1 MTSVLWMFRQAAN
14 GFASEVPGALRN
26 IQLDFASLRNDR
38 RSAAALAILARR
50 ASESLSY
57 ADSIEDAELID
68 LVGNDLFEDV
78 EQKVISLLAQAVG
91 ERTMNARE
99 VSETIRARQS
109 SIWVD
114 GYRELHGARRRLT
127 LLSELSTARFAIT
140 SFDEG
145 LDRYR
150 KQWFRIDQ
158 LYRQF
163 HFAARITEYAAR
175 WKLSASRLRSTM
187 RTAICMS

>member
-1 MTSVLWMFRQAAN
+1 MFRQAAN

-26 IQLDFASLRNDR
+26 IRCGSASLRNDR

-114 GYRELHGARRRLT
+114 GYRELYTALGAASD

-163 HFAARITEYAAR
+163 HFAARITEYAGPLEA
-175 WKLSASRLRSTM
+175 SASRLRSTM